1 MTDYA
6 RVLIARDA
14 PIVQAIQ
21 LIEAASTQIALVVDA
36 DQRLLGTITDGDVRR
51 GILRGV
57 PLDAAVERIMKREPV
72 TVGPEVGRDELLGL
86 MSGLQVSQIPRID
99 SDGRVIGL
107 EILGDILRQAELDN
121 WVVLMAGGLGV
132 RLRPLTE
139 ETPKPLLSVGGRPVL
154 ETILDA
160 FVGQGFHRFYISV
173 NYKAE
178 MFKTH
183 FGDGSHR
190 GIEIRY
196 LDENRRLGTAGALSL
211 LPQRPESSII
221 VMNGDLLTSVN
232 FRQLLDFHESHA
244 AKATMCVREYSFQV
258 PYGVV
263 RTEQHRLLDIEEK
276 PVHHFFVSGGIY
288 ALHPDALDHVPAGRP
303 FDMPALFKRLIG
315 ESQVVSAFP
324 VHEYWLDIGHVDD
337 LKRAESEYLSVFGA

>member
-6 RVLIARDA
+6 SVLVAPDA

-21 LIEAASTQIALVVDA
+21 VIEAASTQIALVADA
-36 DQRLLGTITDGDVRR
+36 DRRLLGTVTDGDVRR
-51 GILRGV
+51 GILRGFA
-57 PLDAAVERIMKREPV
+57 LDDPVARIMNREPV
-72 TVGPEVGRDELLGL
+72 TVGPEVGRDELLAL
-86 MSGLQVSQIPRID
+86 MSGLQVNQIPRID
-99 SDGRVIGL
+99 GEGRVIGL
-107 EILGDILRQAELDN
+107 EILGAILRQDELDN

-139 ETPKPLLSVGGRPVL
+139 DTPKPMLSVGGRPLL
-154 ETILDA
+154 ETILDS
-160 FVGQGFHRFYISV
+160 FVGQGFRRFYISV

-178 MFKTH
+178 VFKTH

-190 GIEIRY
+190 GIEICY
-196 LDENRRLGTAGALSL
+196 LDEDEHLGTAGALSL

-276 PVHHFFVSGGIY
+276 PEHHFFVSGGIY
-288 ALHPDALDHVPAGRP
+288 ALHPDALDCVPDGQR
-303 FDMPALFKRLIG
+303 FDMPSLFKRLIG
-315 ESQVVSAFP
+315 AREVVSAFP
-324 VHEYWLDIGHVDD
+324 VHEYWLDIGHFDD
-337 LKRAESEYLSVFGA
+337 LKRAEKEYLSVFGT